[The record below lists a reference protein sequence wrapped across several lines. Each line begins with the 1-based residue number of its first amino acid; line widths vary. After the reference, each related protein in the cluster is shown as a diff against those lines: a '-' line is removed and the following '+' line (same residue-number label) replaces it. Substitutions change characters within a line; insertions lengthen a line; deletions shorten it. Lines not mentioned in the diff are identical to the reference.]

1 MARQTSDMTAL
12 VLAAGI
18 GSRLRPIT
26 DTIPKAMVPLTP
38 TLPLLEH
45 VLRQLTLQG
54 VRRFVINLHHHP
66 EAIRSYFG
74 NGARFGAWI
83 EYSDESDLLL
93 DTAGAVRKAAAHLS
107 EDFLLVYADQL
118 HFYDYAPLLALHRRH
133 RPLATVTLKR
143 SDLPQNGDLA
153 EAGPDGRITRWYARP
168 HEIRDFGA
176 SKYLN
181 AGITVLSR
189 RIVDHIPEGRP
200 VSLDREV
207 IPALVRAGEPVCGL
221 PVDTEILDVGTPE
234 KYEFAKQWF
243 ATQLDL
249 APRTRRALFLDR
261 DGVILRELTPGHY
274 LTDWSEAHPTPGI
287 SELVAGARELGYLVL
302 VATNQPQIG
311 RGLLTEAGLRSIHQK
326 LAEVVGHNL
335 DAIYHCPHV
344 DEDGCG
350 CRKPKHGLLERAA
363 REWQVSP
370 GLSFM
375 VGDTFRDV
383 GAAGRFGCRSV
394 FLRNEQN
401 DGDMAR
407 CQPDHVVSQL
417 AEVLDLL
424 RENTR

>member
-1 MARQTSDMTAL
+1 MARPTSEMTAL

-54 VRRFVINLHHHP
+54 IRRFVINLHHHP
-66 EAIRSYFG
+66 DAIRGYFG

-83 EYSDESDLLL
+83 QYSDESDQLL
-93 DTAGAVRKAAAHLS
+93 DTAGAVRKAAEHLS

-118 HFYDYAPLLALHRRH
+118 HFYDYAPLIALHRRH
-133 RPLATVTLKR
+133 KPLATVTLKR

-153 EAGPDGRITRWYARP
+153 EAGPDARITQWYARP
-168 HEIRDFGA
+168 HEHRDFGGG
-176 SKYLN
+176 KYLN
-181 AGITVLSR
+181 AGMTILSR
-189 RIVDHIPEGRP
+189 RIVDHIPAGRP

-207 IPALVRAGEPVCGL
+207 IPELVRSGEPVYGL
-221 PVDTEILDVGTPE
+221 AVETEILDVGTPE
-234 KYEFAKQWF
+234 KYAYARQWF
-243 ATQLDL
+243 SARLDA
-249 APRTRRALFLDR
+249 APRTRKALFLDR

-274 LTDWSEAHPTPGI
+274 LTDWSEARPTPGI
-287 SELVAGARELGYLVL
+287 TELVAGARELGYLVL

-311 RGLLTEAGLRSIHQK
+311 RGLLTEAGLQSIHQK
-326 LAEVVGHNL
+326 LAELVGNNL

-344 DEDGCG
+344 DEDGCD

-370 GLSFM
+370 EFSFM

-383 GAAGRFGCRSV
+383 GAASRFGCRSI

-401 DGDMAR
+401 DGDLAR

-417 AEVLDLL
+417 GEVLDLL

>member
-1 MARQTSDMTAL
+1 MARQTSEMTAL

-54 VRRFVINLHHHP
+54 IRRFVINLHHHP

-83 EYSDESDLLL
+83 EYSDESDQLL
-93 DTAGAVRKAAAHLS
+93 DTAGAVRKAAPLLS

-118 HFYDYAPLLALHRRH
+118 HFYDYAPLLELHRRH

-153 EAGPDGRITRWYARP
+153 EASADARIMRWHARP
-168 HEIRDFGA
+168 HEHRDFGGG
-176 SKYLN
+176 KYLN

-189 RIVDHIPEGRP
+189 RIVEYIPAGRP

-207 IPALVRAGEPVCGL
+207 IPALVSAGHPVYGL
-221 PVDTEILDVGTPE
+221 AVETDILDVGTPD
-234 KYEFAKQWF
+234 KYDYARKWF
-243 ATQLDL
+243 ATRLDL
-249 APRTRRALFLDR
+249 APRTRPALFLDR

-274 LTDWSEAHPTPGI
+274 LTDWSEARPTPGI
-287 SELVAGARELGYLVL
+287 AELVAGARELGYLVL
-302 VATNQPQIG
+302 VATNQPQIS
-311 RGLLTEAGLRSIHQK
+311 RGLLSEEGLRSIHQN
-326 LAEVVGHNL
+326 LAELVGHDL

-383 GAAGRFGCRSV
+383 GAAQRFGCRSV
-394 FLRNEQN
+394 FLTNEQN
-401 DGDMAR
+401 DGDLAR
-407 CQPDHVVSQL
+407 CQPDHVVNQL
-417 AEVLDLL
+417 GEVLDLL
-424 RENTR
+424 RENRP